1 MSRPAPAPR
10 RSDETRRRILRA
22 ARQRFTTDGYE
33 RTTIRA
39 VAADAAIDPSMVM
52 RYYGSKEGLFAAA
65 TAFDLRLPDL
75 GAIAPEEWGAAL
87 VRHFFSRW
95 EGDADDDA
103 LRVLLRAAATNE
115 AAASRMR
122 AIFGRQL
129 VPTLAKAC
137 PEGEVA
143 ERAGLVASQMLGL
156 AYCRYVL
163 RLPPVAELGVERMVA
178 RVGPTIQRYLSGPLE
193 EPSPQAS
200 A

>member
-1 MSRPAPAPR
+1 MSRPAHGSR
-10 RSDETRRRILRA
+10 RADETRRRILRA

-75 GAIAPEEWGAAL
+75 GAIAPEERGAAL

-95 EGDADDDA
+95 EGDAEDDA

-122 AIFGRQL
+122 AIFERQL

-163 RLPPVAELGVERMVA
+163 RLPPVAELGIERLVA
-178 RVGPTIQRYLSGPLE
+178 RIGPTIQRYLSGPLE

>member
-1 MSRPAPAPR
+1 MSRPAHGSR
-10 RSDETRRRILRA
+10 RADETRRRILRA

-75 GAIAPEEWGAAL
+75 GAIAPEDRGAAL

-95 EGDADDDA
+95 EGDAEDDT
-103 LRVLLRAAATNE
+103 LRVLLRSAATNE
-115 AAASRMR
+115 PAAERMR
-122 AIFGRQL
+122 AIFRHQL

-143 ERAGLVASQMLGL
+143 ERAGLVTSQMLGL

-163 RLPPVAELGVERMVA
+163 RLPPIAELGIERLAA
-178 RVGPTIQRYLSGPLE
+178 RIGPTIQRYLSGPLE
-193 EPSPQAS
+193 GPLPQAS